1 MAYYNVVTKIIIGNL
16 SPDADSV
23 SGSLAKEI
31 TDYIETLDDSTGAI
45 IDIQAVELDRGR
57 IAYIIVHKG

>member
-1 MAYYNVVTKIIIGNL
+1 MANYNVVTKIIIGNL

-31 TDYIETLDDSTGAI
+31 TDYIETLDDTSGAI

>member
-1 MAYYNVVTKIIIGNL
+1 MANYNVVTKIIIGNL

-57 IAYIIVHKG
+57 IAYIIVHNG

>member
-1 MAYYNVVTKIIIGNL
+1 MAVYNVVTKIIIGNL

-45 IDIQAVELDRGR
+45 IDIQATELDRGR

>member
-1 MAYYNVVTKIIIGNL
+1 MAVYNVVTKIIIGNL

-31 TDYIETLDDSTGAI
+31 TDYIETLDDTSGTI

>member
-1 MAYYNVVTKIIIGNL
+1 MADYNVVTKIIIGNL

>member
-1 MAYYNVVTKIIIGNL
+1 MAAYNVVTKIIIGNL
-16 SPDADSV
+16 SPDADTV
-23 SGSLAKEI
+23 TGSLAKEI
-31 TDYIETLDDSTGAI
+31 TDYIETLDDTSGAI

>member
-1 MAYYNVVTKIIIGNL
+1 MANYNVVTKIIIGTL

-31 TDYIETLDDSTGAI
+31 TDYIQTLDDSTGAI
-45 IDIQAVELDRGR
+45 VNIQAVELDRGR

>member
-1 MAYYNVVTKIIIGNL
+1 MANYNVVTKIIIGNL

-31 TDYIETLDDSTGAI
+31 TDYIETLDDSSGAI
-45 IDIQAVELDRGR
+45 VDIQAVELDRGR

>member
-1 MAYYNVVTKIIIGNL
+1 MATYNVVTKIIIGNL
-16 SPDADSV
+16 SPDADTV
-23 SGSLAKEI
+23 TGSLAKEI
-31 TDYIETLDDSTGAI
+31 TDYIETLDDTSGAI

>member
-1 MAYYNVVTKIIIGNL
+1 MANYNVVTKIIIGNL

-45 IDIQAVELDRGR
+45 IDIQSVELDMSR

>member
-1 MAYYNVVTKIIIGNL
+1 MANYNVVTKIIIGNL

>member
-1 MAYYNVVTKIIIGNL
+1 MANYNVVTKIIIGNL

-45 IDIQAVELDRGR
+45 IDIQATELDRGR